1 MTAYATTIIDLF
13 IECEKLG
20 KLDKFIG
27 VLNEKV
33 ICAEARTSSLIE
45 FRLKEIPSEDGPVV
59 THNSDQPLDQCIG
72 REITAMVEK
81 NPDLL
86 ESDDFKDFAAEI
98 KKNLV
103 GTIRPITVPQKTPN
117 GIRFVPLLD
126 GNNKPV
132 VRAITAEDIDRLGQ
146 ACIDATNGL

>member
-1 MTAYATTIIDLF
+1 
-13 IECEKLG
+13 
-20 KLDKFIG
+20 
-27 VLNEKV
+27 
-33 ICAEARTSSLIE
+33 
-45 FRLKEIPSEDGPVV
+45 
-59 THNSDQPLDQCIG
+59 
-72 REITAMVEK
+72 MVEK

-103 GTIRPITVPQKTPN
+103 GTIRPITVPQNTPN